1 MSPHQST
8 ESGFTVCQALIV
20 IFVVVMGI
28 GVLFITQGDSDTSYE
43 KPRAQILPDG
53 VITSA
58 VAMSGDM
65 LTIKGDVIGFP
76 RTDGTTGNIRYH
88 FERQEPHKLG
98 GVQTTVSLLL
108 GNMGGIDMDR
118 TQVAITTKKGT
129 YVIPKSGTNVSMD
142 SPNWTIS
149 SKSNWLPYQSADAD
163 NILEPNEQFGIL
175 ILFPDSLSP
184 YESFTLTM
192 QPERA
197 ISLSL
202 PCNVPMAIQPH
213 MQVYGN

>member
-1 MSPHQST
+1 M
-8 ESGFTVCQALIV
+8 VV
-20 IFVVVMGI
+20 IGI
-28 GVLFITQGDSDTSYE
+28 ILLVITQGDTGISCE
-43 KPRAQILPDG
+43 KPQAQTLPDG
-53 VITSA
+53 LITSA

-65 LTIKGDVIGFP
+65 LTLKGDVIGFP
-76 RTDGTTGNIRYH
+76 RTDGTSGTIRYH
-88 FERQEPHKLG
+88 FERQDPHKLG
-98 GVQTTVSLLL
+98 GVQATVSLLL

-118 TQVAITTKKGT
+118 TRVSITTKKGT
-129 YVIPKSGTNVSMD
+129 YVIPKSSSNLSVD
-142 SPNWTIS
+142 SPNWTIY
-149 SKSNWLPYQSADAD
+149 SKSNWLPYQSADED

-197 ISLSL
+197 IALSL
-202 PCNVPMAIQPH
+202 PCQVPMAIQPH